1 MELFLSEL
9 KRDVSQQP
17 AVLPARTPAA
27 GPGAPLLSPPST
39 GEGSGGH
46 RHGWDALLGTQQ
58 PRQPVPVVLHQ
69 GWWSGPSASPCSLK
83 SRRDAT
89 VFIWRGILT
98 HPGWGCA
105 NTEGPSETGMG
116 WGATAEPCIL
126 LRANGG
132 THPSIPGAAARGD
145 GAQAPQ
151 GQRAATAPP
160 RCVGVCWAVQTQN
173 KAEKNKMHLQMT
185 TRPWARDCG
194 QPSGS
199 LTLAA
204 GTDGRAGTT
213 DTVGWSI
220 STPKP
225 LFLYEYVYMYICT
238 QRPGVQSPPRTG

>member
-1 MELFLSEL
+1 M
-9 KRDVSQQP
+9 
-17 AVLPARTPAA
+17 
-27 GPGAPLLSPPST
+27 LSPPST

-105 NTEGPSETGMG
+105 NTEGPRETGMG
-116 WGATAEPCIL
+116 WGATAEPCIP

-132 THPSIPGAAARGD
+132 THHSIPGAAARGD

-204 GTDGRAGTT
+204 GTDGRAQTRWG
-213 DTVGWSI
+213 GAFPHQSHY
-220 STPKP
+220 
-225 LFLYEYVYMYICT
+225 FYMNMDICIYAPSGLGCSHLPAQGNCT
-238 QRPGVQSPPRTG
+238 QGRCVRD

>member
-105 NTEGPSETGMG
+105 NTEGPSEMG
-116 WGATAEPCIL
+116 VG
-126 LRANGG
+126 
-132 THPSIPGAAARGD
+132 GD
-145 GAQAPQ
+145 GRALHPPQ
-151 GQRAATAPP
+151 GQRRNPSLHPWGCSEGGWSSGPAGAESGHGPASLC
-160 RCVGVCWAVQTQN
+160 RGV
-173 KAEKNKMHLQMT
+173 L
-185 TRPWARDCG
+185 
-194 QPSGS
+194 
-199 LTLAA
+199 
-204 GTDGRAGTT
+204 GRA
-213 DTVGWSI
+213 DT
-220 STPKP
+220 
-225 LFLYEYVYMYICT
+225 E
-238 QRPGVQSPPRTG
+238 QS